1 MEILKSDFEQKLPF
15 IKKAILEADFIAI
28 DCEFTGLTPPHIN
41 INNADDLA
49 QRYSKIRSSVEEFTI
64 VQYGVCTFKRDKE
77 TGDFIARP
85 FNFYIF
91 GNDPDNMQSRRV
103 FSVDASSLAFLHSN
117 NFDFNKWIKEGIPF
131 YNFTEEG
138 TFYESAYGTLRM
150 NNRRTRIEES
160 ALTPSGK
167 SFLEYNRKAINN
179 WLQGNTEQP
188 LIIQVNTPFYKKLI
202 FQEVQENYNNFLQ
215 VMSRDLKHVEIVRL
229 KEEQRKAKLQ
239 TSALNFRTII
249 ETIGDAK
256 CPVVAHNAAFDILHT
271 TDQFWQYLPDN
282 LTKCKEVVNSMW
294 DYIVD
299 TKYLAEYHPLLKGCF
314 STSVLGSLFNT
325 VHSELEEAGQKIVL
339 APGFDRYIKSNKPN
353 EHEAA
358 YDAYMTGVIYL
369 AFMMYINEQADKQ
382 NNKENGEQ
390 INKQNGEQINKPN
403 GVENG
408 VENGEEN
415 EEQNGE
421 VNGEQKEGD
430 NNKEKGI
437 TLLGKRKRDLIE
449 SDDVEDTIEINEEG
463 ETTENSEDEEE
474 KEEGEIESTKVMDE
488 PSRALFFNKSVIPY
502 YGRIFLMRSDTPY
515 INLKGEE
522 EVSVESRKKLRTD

>member
-41 INNADDLA
+41 INNTDDLA

-150 NNRRTRIEES
+150 NNRRSRIEES
-160 ALTPSGK
+160 ALTQSGK

-215 VMSRDLKHVEIVRL
+215 VMSRDIKHVEIVRL

-239 TSALNFRTII
+239 KTSALNFRTII
-249 ETIGDAK
+249 EAIGDAK

-299 TKYLAEYHPLLKGCF
+299 TKYLAEYHPLLRGCF
-314 STSVLGSLFNT
+314 NTSVLGSLFNT
-325 VHSELEEAGQKIVL
+325 VHTELEEAGQKIVL

-369 AFMMYINEQADKQ
+369 AFMMYINEQSDKQ
-382 NNKENGEQ
+382 NNKE
-390 INKQNGEQINKPN
+390 NGEQINKPN

-408 VENGEEN
+408 VEDDEEN
-415 EEQNGE
+415 KEQNGE

-437 TLLGKRKRDLIE
+437 TLLGKRKRDLID
-449 SDDVEDTIEINEEG
+449 SDDVEDTIETNEEG
-463 ETTENSEDEEE
+463 ETTESSEDEEEE
-474 KEEGEIESTKVMDE
+474 KEEGEIESTKVIDE
-488 PSRALFFNKSVIPY
+488 PSRTLFFNKSVIPY

-522 EVSVESRKKLRTD
+522 EVNVESRKKSRTD